1 MAKIEPVMGPDGR
14 PDVYNPQERYA
25 KARTTRLNP
34 HGAGPF
40 CRLKI
45 PGLPTASGVYAV
57 SLDGKVAYVGCAE
70 NLSERWGPRGYGLIS
85 PRNCYVGGQPTNC
98 KINGRILRV
107 KLEGDRADL
116 YFHETRAF
124 KAVER
129 ELIDALSP
137 PWNGQTPRF

>member
-1 MAKIEPVMGPDGR
+1 MSRRTRELGRHRFVWMAKIEPVMGPDGR

-57 SLDGKVAYVGCAE
+57 SLDGKAAYVGCAE
-70 NLSERWGPRGYGLIS
+70 NLSER
-85 PRNCYVGGQPTNC
+85 
-98 KINGRILRV
+98 
-107 KLEGDRADL
+107 
-116 YFHETRAF
+116 
-124 KAVER
+124 
-129 ELIDALSP
+129 
-137 PWNGQTPRF
+137 